1 MPRWGYVYI
10 VIIGVLGSL
19 VRLLWG
25 WVVMSLVPP
34 SVEASL
40 ALTEPCCA
48 GRSMPPVWLGR
59 RVWT

>member
-1 MPRWGYVYI
+1 M
-10 VIIGVLGSL
+10 IIGVLGSL
-19 VRLLWG
+19 VRLLFVC
-25 WVVMSLVPP
+25 VVMSLVPP

-48 GRSMPPVWLGR
+48 GRSMPPVDVGR